1 MFSEY
6 RDVNK
11 HADVILRMAVVTSE
25 QLQKGKKRQM
35 LFNSYTHNL
44 EQEKQQ
50 QEHKAWSTNIH
61 QITIMKNL
69 TAPVIFRK

>member
-25 QLQKGKKRQM
+25 QLQNGKKEANVIQ
-35 LFNSYTHNL
+35 LLYTQSH
-44 EQEKQQ
+44 EQEKQ
-50 QEHKAWSTNIH
+50 H
-61 QITIMKNL
+61 
-69 TAPVIFRK
+69 